1 MEHRQKGFHGSQV
14 MIFRVDFT
22 NSADVRPIFANNIHA
37 KEGWRTDG
45 RDFLLQEHWTS
56 EDLTP
61 VGLHHSIMS
70 TIHNKHAKRQKLY
83 LRLIDEYIVTASM
96 S

>member
-14 MIFRVDFT
+14 MVFRVDFT

-37 KEGWRTDG
+37 KGWRTDG
-45 RDFLLQEHWTS
+45 RDFLLQEHWIN
-56 EDLTP
+56 EDLSP

-70 TIHNKHAKRQKLY
+70 LCQQYIISTQKDRSY
-83 LRLIDEYIVTASM
+83 VYD
-96 S
+96 